1 MPSAEDIIIQLYKYI
16 QSLFPN
22 ASSNASS
29 NVLEKML
36 FDRDFIQDI
45 NDLLLDIRRMN
56 YSMKSDIWMI
66 IAGRSYRLCSEHI
79 VEKYY
84 SSIDFALF
92 KGLEEFFVNI
102 IGAVAKDPERRII
115 LQRKI
120 ASKNNFSRG
129 FYRDTN
135 NPYEC

>member
-16 QSLFPN
+16 QSLFPTN
-22 ASSNASS
+22 SNI
-29 NVLEKML
+29 LEQML

-102 IGAVAKDPERRII
+102 IGAVAKDPERRIT
-115 LQRKI
+115 LFRKI
-120 ASKNNFSRG
+120 LPKNRFTRG
-129 FYRDTN
+129 FSVDVN
-135 NPYEC
+135 NPYE